1 AQNGISL
8 VSYGTLLAH
17 FSPWAVV
24 VLILAGL
31 PAFLA
36 EARFSGVAFRLFL
49 WRSPE
54 TRMQLYLE
62 TVLARE
68 DHVKEVKLFGLG
80 PLFLQRYRNIFH
92 KLYREDR
99 DLTVRRDTWGF
110 FLGLIATA
118 TLYGAYAWIALSA
131 IATRITLGQMTMYLM
146 LFRQGQSAVSAILS
160 AVGGMY

>member
-1 AQNGISL
+1 FS
-8 VSYGTLLAH
+8 TLLVA

-24 VLILAGL
+24 LLIVAGL

-36 EARFSGVAFRLFL
+36 EAKFSGDAFRLFL

-80 PLFLQRYRNIFH
+80 PLFLDRYRSIFR
-92 KLYREDR
+92 KLGTDDR
-99 DLTVRRDTWGF
+99 VLPMRRDSWGVA
-110 FLGLIATA
+110 LGVVATDGR
-118 TLYGAYAWIALSA
+118 YGGYAWIARCA
-131 IATRITLGQMTMYLM
+131 IAARITIGQMTRYLM
-146 LFRQGQSAVSAILS
+146 LFRQGQSGVTASLS
-160 AVGGMY
+160 